1 MPADRPSVVVLDVNE
16 TLTDMAPLAQRFAQV
31 GAPEHLAKT
40 WFASV
45 LRDGFGLA
53 AAGAFA
59 PFADV
64 ASSVLRAVLTEAQ
77 VENVDGGVGHVMAGL
92 RELGVHDDV
101 PDGVRALRSAGLRV
115 VALTNGSVDVSRAVF
130 DRAGISGDFQRLL
143 SVEDAGVWKP
153 GRGAYEYAARTCG
166 VAMAEMLLVAVHPWD
181 IDGAARAGLATAW
194 LDRSRAPYPEY
205 ATAPDFTAA
214 SLSELAGLLPAAS

>member
-77 VENVDGGVGHVMAGL
+77 
-92 RELGVHDDV
+92 
-101 PDGVRALRSAGLRV
+101 
-115 VALTNGSVDVSRAVF
+115 
-130 DRAGISGDFQRLL
+130 
-143 SVEDAGVWKP
+143 W
-153 GRGAYEYAARTCG
+153 RTS
-166 VAMAEMLLVAVHPWD
+166 M
-181 IDGAARAGLATAW
+181 
-194 LDRSRAPYPEY
+194 
-205 ATAPDFTAA
+205 AA
-214 SLSELAGLLPAAS
+214 SVT